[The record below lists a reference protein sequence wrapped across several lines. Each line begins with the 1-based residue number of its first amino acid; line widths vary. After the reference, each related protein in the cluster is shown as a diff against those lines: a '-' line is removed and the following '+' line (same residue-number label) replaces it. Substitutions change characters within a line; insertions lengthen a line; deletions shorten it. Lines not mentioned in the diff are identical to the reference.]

1 MITFMTSDNSTLHTL
16 IWPPSFSPTIEL
28 ERSIIPAH
36 VPQTTFPSHLIRK
49 KLRQMICIAVYNEL
63 KTFEHFLVVS
73 NKLLPDPL
81 LYRFVKSIVLQENI
95 QCG

>member
-1 MITFMTSDNSTLHTL
+1 MTSDNSFLHTL
-16 IWPPSFSPTIEL
+16 ILPPNFAPTIEL

-36 VPQTTFPSHLIRK
+36 VPQTTFPSHLIQK
-49 KLRQMICIAVYNEL
+49 IKANDMYCIL
-63 KTFEHFLVVS
+63 QSIIIIKTFEHFLVES

-95 QCG
+95 QGS